1 MECLTQQASEKID
14 RTRAHAG
21 EIFLRLLY
29 MDRSVVRRETFHLF
43 FLGTFYRIHTL
54 VCFYVCF
61 SVLQFLIYHTL
72 RSFLKF
78 SQGRQSLVFTQ
89 LSDVSVC
96 VLRPFNFQASF

>member
-29 MDRSVVRRETFHLF
+29 MDRSVVRRETLYLLF
-43 FLGTFYRIHTL
+43 LVTFYRIRTL
-54 VCFYVCF
+54 VSFFVCF
-61 SVLQFLIYHTL
+61 SVLLFLIYHTL

-78 SQGRQSLVFTQ
+78 SQGRQSLTMVKQF
-89 LSDVSVC
+89 LPC
-96 VLRPFNFQASF
+96 